1 MAREKFV
8 RTKPHVNIGTI
19 GHVDHGKTTLTAAIT
34 MAMSAVGGSQKGKN
48 YADIDSSPEEK
59 LHAMFAL
66 ANRKVDESPTRQ
78 TRRCWKCGRPKG
90 VYRRFGL
97 CRCCIFQ
104 AMRQGWLVGVRKA
117 SW

>member
-1 MAREKFV
+1 MA
-8 RTKPHVNIGTI
+8 TKSKSAR
-19 GHVDHGKTTLTAAIT
+19 DKQLTKLI
-34 MAMSAVGGSQKGKN
+34 SHKENQQKRDALRAKVKSH
-48 YADIDSSPEEK
+48 DSSPEEK